1 MQGRDGYLY
10 GRGASDNKGPIM
22 AAVYAV
28 AELVAQNALDCDII
42 FLIEGEEECGSRGF
56 KQTIVNN
63 KDLIGNVD
71 WILLANSYWL
81 DDEVPCLTYGLRGV
95 IHATVQVHSDEPDL
109 HSGVDGSSLL
119 DEPVKD
125 LMALLSQLSGRHGRV
140 QVPDFYDDILP
151 VTHREKLLYQ
161 DISRTLLERDS
172 SLGTPEALTKSLL
185 ARWAD
190 ATLTIHNFKTSGPQN
205 ATIIPRQAQASLSL
219 RLVPNQSVEQIAKDL
234 TTYLKAAFAK
244 LGSKNHITIT
254 IGNQAEPWLGDHT
267 NKLFQ
272 TLERAIMEVWTPQ
285 DPKRR
290 PSVSH
295 AQNTVGQKDSARRP
309 SSSWKS
315 SPATSSTLAQK
326 SNNQTGEKAGPAEP
340 AHPLAETPAGNTTTS
355 SRKTT
360 RKPLYIREGGSI
372 PAIRFL
378 EKEFGA
384 PAAHLPCGQ
393 ASDNAHLDNERFRV
407 LNLYNSKEIFKRVFA
422 ELPWA

>member
-1 MQGRDGYLY
+1 
-10 GRGASDNKGPIM
+10 M

-28 AELVAQNALDCDII
+28 AELVVQDALDCDII

-56 KQTIVNN
+56 KQTIVKN
-63 KDLIGNVD
+63 KDLVGDVD

-95 IHATVQVHSDEPDL
+95 IHATVQVQSDEPDL

-125 LMALLSQLSGRHGRV
+125 LMAVLSQLSGRQGRV
-140 QVPDFYDDILP
+140 QIPHFYDDILP
-151 VTHREKLLYQ
+151 VTRREKLLYE

-172 SLGTPEALTKSLL
+172 SLGTPETLTKSLL

-234 TTYLKAAFAK
+234 RTYISTTFAK
-244 LGSKNHITIT
+244 LGSKNHITVT

-285 DPKRR
+285 DAKRR
-290 PSVSH
+290 ASLSH
-295 AQNTVGQKDSARRP
+295 SQNTAGQKDTARRP

-326 SNNQTGEKAGPAEP
+326 SNNQVGEKAGSAESAAHQPAKFP
-340 AHPLAETPAGNTTTS
+340 AANATTS
-355 SRKTT
+355 SHATA